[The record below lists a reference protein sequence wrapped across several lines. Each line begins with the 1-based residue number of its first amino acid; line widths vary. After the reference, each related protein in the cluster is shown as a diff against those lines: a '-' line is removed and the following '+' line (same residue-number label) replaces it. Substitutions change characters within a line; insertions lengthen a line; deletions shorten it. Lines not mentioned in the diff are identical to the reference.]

1 MARIQG
7 IQPNKA
13 PILMRLVLRKIRGV
27 FGKDLTPSLI
37 KARVPRVF
45 WAAFFVDVAQR
56 KSLLSPRLRSIAN
69 LRTASRIGCVF

>member
-1 MARIQG
+1 MARIRG